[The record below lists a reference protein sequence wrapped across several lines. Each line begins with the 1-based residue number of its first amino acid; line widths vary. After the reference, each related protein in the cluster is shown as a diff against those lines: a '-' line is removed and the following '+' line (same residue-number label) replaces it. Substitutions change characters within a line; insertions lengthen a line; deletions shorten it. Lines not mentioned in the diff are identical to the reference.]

1 MSSEFT
7 FTPQEASVFLGVSHS
22 GCPDIIVDRAEQ
34 TSSAGPGCV
43 TWIKTFQPGHTG
55 AVVNVKGALIITP
68 QPCFAEDSTLIN
80 DLCMHNAVISTHEPR
95 LAFARVLGHFFG
107 HLEARIP
114 TGIDPRASIDPAAII
129 GKNVTVGAF
138 CFVGADASIGDNTI
152 MHPGAV
158 VHSRSV
164 IGRNC
169 ILNSNCVIGGRG
181 FGFVKRADGV
191 LEHFPQIGIVVLED
205 DVEVGACTAIDRPGL
220 GETKLRRGT
229 KVDNVVHIAHNALI
243 GPDATVVAGA
253 EVGASVV
260 MEQGSWLG
268 PNACSIENIRIG
280 RNAFVGIGAT
290 VLKDVADDQVV
301 AGNPAEP
308 IEVVKKTRKAIRRLV
323 EQDSTSE
330 KCNR

>member
-1 MSSEFT
+1 MSTKYT
-7 FTPQEASVFLGVSHS
+7 FTPLEAASFLGLSVS
-22 GCPDIIVDRAEQ
+22 GCQDIAVDRAEQ
-34 TSSAGPGCV
+34 TSAAGPGCV
-43 TWIKTFQPGHTG
+43 TWFKTFQSKHTG
-55 AVVNVKGALIITP
+55 AVMAVKGALIVTP
-68 QPCFAEDSTLIN
+68 LPSCVEEHALLNLISVG
-80 DLCMHNAVISTHEPR
+80 NAVISTPEPR
-95 LAFARVLGHFFG
+95 LAFARLLGHFFG

-114 TGIDPRASIDPAAII
+114 AGIDPRACVDPTAVI
-129 GKNVTVGAF
+129 GENVTIGPF
-138 CFVGADASIGDNTI
+138 CFVGEGASIGDNTI

-158 VHSRSV
+158 VHSRSLV
-164 IGRNC
+164 GRNC

-181 FGFVKRADGV
+181 FGFIKRHDGV

-220 GETKLRRGT
+220 GETRLKKGT
-229 KVDNVVHIAHNALI
+229 KVDNVVHIAHNAVI
-243 GPDATVVAGA
+243 GPDAAIIAGA
-253 EVGASVV
+253 EVGASVI

-308 IEVVKKTRKAIRRLV
+308 IEVLRRNRKAIKKLV
-323 EQDSTSE
+323 EQD
-330 KCNR
+330 K

>member
-1 MSSEFT
+1 M
-7 FTPQEASVFLGVSHS
+7 
-22 GCPDIIVDRAEQ
+22 
-34 TSSAGPGCV
+34 
-43 TWIKTFQPGHTG
+43 G
-55 AVVNVKGALIITP
+55 AKGALIVTP
-68 QPCFAEDSTLIN
+68 QPAYTDES
-80 DLCMHNAVISTHEPR
+80 DLLTALCVHNAVISTPEPR
-95 LAFARVLGHFFG
+95 LAFARLLGHFFG

-114 TGIDPRASIDPAAII
+114 TGIDPRASVDPTAII
-129 GKNVTVGAF
+129 GENVTIGAF
-138 CFVGADASIGDNTI
+138 CFVGEGASIGNNTVI
-152 MHPGAV
+152 HPGAV

-181 FGFVKRADGV
+181 FGFIKRTDGV

-220 GETKLRRGT
+220 GETRLKKGT
-229 KVDNVVHIAHNALI
+229 KVDNVVHIAHNAVI
-243 GPDATVVAGA
+243 GPDAAIIAGA
-253 EVGASVV
+253 EVGASVI

-290 VLKDVADDQVV
+290 VLKDVADDQTV

-308 IEVVKKTRKAIRRLV
+308 IEVIKRTRKAIKKLV
-323 EQDSTSE
+323 EQD
-330 KCNR
+330 K